1 MNSVPQSAILKDF
14 QNQEYRFTIP
24 KSRTWHAEEQEEWEE
39 EKQAIAKRYTNA
51 VIMDICRA
59 ICSD

>member
-39 EKQAIAKRYTNA
+39 EKQAIAKRYTQTQ
-51 VIMDICRA
+51 
-59 ICSD
+59 